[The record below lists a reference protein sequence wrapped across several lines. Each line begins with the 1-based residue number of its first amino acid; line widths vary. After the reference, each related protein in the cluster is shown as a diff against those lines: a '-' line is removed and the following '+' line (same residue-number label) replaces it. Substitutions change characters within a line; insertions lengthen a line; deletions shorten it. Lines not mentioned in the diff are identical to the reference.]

1 MTTVPPIDFGMVSLA
16 TRLGDPQSVADT
28 VSRYVDDPERVLA
41 WGYHTY
47 HRAADGESAVT
58 LAADASRKAVA
69 AAGIDTDHIDYLV
82 VANSNVPDY
91 LNWDMST
98 AVARELGLS
107 GTPTLM
113 LTQACASGVTAF
125 EQIAGLMAIRPD
137 VRTVLLV
144 TVNRVSEQHSN
155 RMRTNTCLSSDG
167 SAAAVLRRGE
177 RQLRWLGTEQITDPE
192 CAEFFRI
199 EYGGAAAPHPPE
211 GESNLTVD
219 PLALVYRHF
228 RKDPE
233 HLTAFVRSVNARVA
247 QVIDRACERS
257 GVPRDRLAR
266 VIYLNDNQKSMKE
279 MARAVGIELSRTNAE
294 LAAGIGHCG
303 GADQL
308 ICLQMHRERGE
319 LHSGDVVA
327 LAGLATGMHWFCTLL
342 QV

>member
-1 MTTVPPIDFGMVSLA
+1 MSLA

-41 WGYHTY
+41 WGYRTY
-47 HRAADGESAVT
+47 HRAADGVSAVQ
-58 LAADASRKAVA
+58 LAADAARKALA
-69 AAGIDTDHIDYLV
+69 AAGVEAGDIDYLV
-82 VANSNVPDY
+82 VADSNVPDH

-98 AVARELGLS
+98 AVAREAGLS
-107 GTPTLM
+107 GAPTLL

-125 EQIAGLMAIRPD
+125 ERIAGILAVRPD

-155 RMRTNTCLSSDG
+155 RMRTNTCLGSDG

-177 RQLRWLGTEQITDPE
+177 RQLRWLGTEQISDPE
-192 CAEFFRI
+192 CADFFRI
-199 EYGGAAAPHPPE
+199 EYGGAAAPRPPE

-247 QVIDRACERS
+247 QVIDRACERA
-257 GVPRDRLAR
+257 GVPRQSLAR
-266 VIYLNDNQKSMKE
+266 VVYLNDNQKSMKE
-279 MARAVGIELSRTNAE
+279 MARAVGIGLDRTNAE
-294 LAAGIGHCG
+294 LAAELGHCG

-308 ICLQMHRERGE
+308 ICLQAHRERGE
-319 LHSGDVVA
+319 LRPGDVVA
-327 LAGLATGMHWFCTLL
+327 LAGLATGMHWFCTLIE
-342 QV
+342 V